1 MSRISLL
8 VREQLNEDQL
18 RVYEELQRG
27 ERGTVGLGGP
37 FNAWIRSPGVA
48 NPAQKLGAFLR
59 YNTSLEKRL
68 SELAI
73 IMAGKHCRST
83 FEFASHAPKA
93 IAGGLDPAIVE
104 AIRTGQQPVIEKPDE
119 KAVHA
124 FSKMLLTTHTVDDR
138 TYEDLLRQVGEQGVV
153 EVIALL
159 GYYTMVCMT
168 LNVFQTPLREGWEAP
183 F

>member
-8 VREQLNEDQL
+8 TRDQL
-18 RVYEELQRG
+18 TGDQVRVYDEIQSG
-27 ERGTVGLGGP
+27 ERGAIGLGGP
-37 FNAWIRSPGVA
+37 FNAWIRSPGMA
-48 NPAQKLGAFLR
+48 DHAQKLGAFLR

-73 IMAGKHCRST
+73 ITAGKHCRCS

-104 AIRTGQQPVIEKPDE
+104 SIRTGQEPVFEKPDE
-119 KAVHA
+119 KAVYD
-124 FSKMLLTTHTVDDR
+124 FSKMLLTTHTVADR
-138 TYEDLLRQVGEQGVV
+138 IYEDLLSQVGEQGVV

-159 GYYTMVCMT
+159 GYYTMVSMT